1 MAYRNITLK
10 EISTILGVPILGNDH
25 IINSLN
31 LINRELLGSNLTYV
45 GHENYI
51 PYINREEVTA
61 VLLTKETYDVI
72 DSDIKSKKSFFIVDN
87 PEDEFYSL
95 HKYLLEKTEFYNDS
109 QETVYGDNLN
119 IHPTAVVEEGV
130 IIKNNVTIGP
140 HAVIHKG
147 SIIGN
152 NVVIHSGARIG
163 NQGFQV
169 IYCGAVPHLIQHVGG
184 VKIHDDVSIGANS
197 CIANSLFDGYTEI
210 GKSTKIDALVFIAH
224 NCKVGK
230 NCVITPGVVMAGSS
244 LVDDGVWLAPNSVVL
259 NGVEVGDNSLV
270 CSHSLVMKDVPSNT
284 KVIGMPARKVGK
296 IESK

>member
-1 MAYRNITLK
+1 
-10 EISTILGVPILGNDH
+10 PIIGDDH
-25 IINSLN
+25 VINSLN
-31 LINRELLGSNLTYV
+31 LINRELFGSNLTYV

-51 PYINREEVTA
+51 SYINREEVTA
-61 VLLTKETYDVI
+61 VILNE
-72 DSDIKSKKSFFIVDN
+72 DIFNSVEPEIKDKKTFFVVEN

-95 HKYLLEKTEFYNDS
+95 HNYLLKNTEFYNDDKES
-109 QETVYGDNLN
+109 VYGDNLN
-119 IHPTAVVEEGV
+119 IHPTAVVEDGV
-130 IIKNNVTIGP
+130 IIKDNVTIGP

-163 NQGFQV
+163 SQGFQV
-169 IYCGAVPHLIQHVGG
+169 IYCDAVPHLIQHVGG

-270 CSHSLVMKDVPSNT
+270 CSHSLVMKDVPANT